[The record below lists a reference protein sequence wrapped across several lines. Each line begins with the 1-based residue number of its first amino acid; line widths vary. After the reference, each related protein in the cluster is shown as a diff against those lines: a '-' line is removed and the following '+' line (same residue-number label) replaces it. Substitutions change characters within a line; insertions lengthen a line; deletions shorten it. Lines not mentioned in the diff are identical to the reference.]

1 VIARASLAA
10 ALLAAGCADQMV
22 PLGTNIVV
30 GALVPPIERQQI
42 DVLFVADTSSSMQH
56 RQDEIAARAATA
68 LGDVIAA
75 SIGGPPDL
83 HVGVITS
90 DMGTLGVDT
99 GDANCATADGGRLQH
114 PAACTQL
121 TAPYLADAGDGA
133 DVNYTG
139 PLADA
144 LGCLIRLETN
154 GCGFEQPFAAV
165 EAALVA
171 PENAG
176 FLRPDAQLVVIF
188 LSDEDDCSAVDPAFF
203 GPESAT
209 LGPVDSYRCFANTV
223 ACAEPVLPAGEAGIG
238 DKTDCAVRH
247 DNPWMLALEHVAQSL
262 IDAKGGDA
270 TKVMV
275 AAFAGPTEPVEV
287 GQYTPQGA
295 SEPRL
300 DVVPSCIYIDPDGV
314 QLSADPAPRLAWL
327 LDRFAGLAWG
337 ESLCESPGD
346 GVERTARVIGDAA
359 GRRACLRGTFADTD
373 PTAPGLQPDCRAY
386 FVTDALT
393 AAAARTEL
401 RRCDDTL
408 TTDTGCFA
416 IVRDDATCGHWL
428 GLEVEL
434 RGLTPGGHDALLAEC
449 VIPDDTD

>member
-1 VIARASLAA
+1 VIARASLVA

-30 GALVPPIERQQI
+30 GALVPPIARQQI
-42 DVLFVADTSSSMQH
+42 DVLFVTDVSFSMRW

-68 LGDVIAA
+68 LGDIIAA

-90 DMGTLGVDT
+90 DMGTLGVDV
-99 GDANCATADGGRLQH
+99 GDASCATADGGRLQR
-114 PAACTQL
+114 PAACLQL
-121 TAPYLADAGDGA
+121 TAPYLADAGNGA

-139 PLADA
+139 ALADA
-144 LGCLIRLETN
+144 LACMIRLETN

-176 FLRPDAQLVVIF
+176 FLRADAQLVVIF
-188 LSDEDDCSAVDPAFF
+188 LSDEDDCSVVDPAFF
-203 GPESAT
+203 GSESAT
-209 LGPVDSYRCFANTV
+209 LGPIDSYRCFANTV
-223 ACAEPVLPAGEAGIG
+223 TCAEPVLPAGDAGMG
-238 DKTDCAVRH
+238 VKTDCTARH
-247 DNPWMLALEHVAQSL
+247 DNPLMLSLEHVAQRL

-275 AAFAGPTEPVEV
+275 AAFAGPPEPVEV
-287 GQYTPQGA
+287 GRYTPAGA
-295 SEPRL
+295 AEPRL
-300 DVVPSCIYIDPDGV
+300 DVIPSCTYVDPNGSM
-314 QLSADPAPRLAWL
+314 LFADPAPRLDWL
-327 LDRFAGLAWG
+327 LHRFAGLSWG
-337 ESLCESPGD
+337 ESLCGPPGD
-346 GVERTARVIGDAA
+346 GVVRTARAIGDAA
-359 GRRACLRGTFADTD
+359 GRRACLRGTFADAD

-393 AAAARTEL
+393 PAAARTEL
-401 RRCDDTL
+401 RRCDDDTA
-408 TTDTGCFA
+408 TDTGCFA

-434 RGLTPGGHDALLAEC
+434 RGLTPGGRDALLAEC
-449 VIPDDTD
+449 VIPDESD